1 MAKNKNL
8 WTMCLLV
15 SWVFVFW
22 SSQVLFISLSVYEG
36 YRALVLLNKPFCNL
50 KKVFQ
55 QIFLHGNNNCTVGNA
70 LSFLIYSADITD
82 GICIAVF
89 IIISPH
95 GRIRPADDSA
105 SLVLILLW
113 QRSPNVQMF
122 DRLRQVKC
130 PVTYREWRVLCHQA
144 IFGEPSSNRRW

>member
-8 WTMCLLV
+8 WTMYLLV

-55 QIFLHGNNNCTVGNA
+55 QIFLHGNNNCTVGIA
-70 LSFLIYSADITD
+70 LSFLIYSSDITD

-89 IIISPH
+89 IIISPTEEN
-95 GRIRPADDSA
+95 GRPMIPQAWCWYCSDKG
-105 SLVLILLW
+105 
-113 QRSPNVQMF
+113 VQTF
-122 DRLRQVKC
+122 DRLWQVKC